1 MIGIL
6 VHMAMQPVCFSP
18 AVHDQKN
25 PELLKLMINNGNW
38 TEWSAIWAEIICTI
52 SDQNCMTK
60 GSITTLLHPFGI
72 A

>member
-25 PELLKLMINNGNW
+25 PELLKLMINNGN
-38 TEWSAIWAEIICTI
+38 
-52 SDQNCMTK
+52 
-60 GSITTLLHPFGI
+60 
-72 A
+72 